1 MFPTAVLN
9 LQYIDL
15 SSSWLGLEQR
25 NILVLGSG
33 FVSRPAIEVLSDA
46 GFYVT
51 VGELL
56 KLVIMQ
62 YYNSYSNA
70 RTACRTLE
78 KAKKQAEG
86 VKNASA
92 TALDVSDDIALDRE
106 VSKSALIISLIPY
119 VDWLL
124 LAEFSQKLTKLS

>member
-1 MFPTAVLN
+1 MFLTAVLN